1 MIAAVKDEV
10 KDYRENFQEAFEKLA
25 SFNFSVVVMAIEYT
39 GILMWLPWQK
49 RSFTTCCVQM

>member
-25 SFNFSVVVMAIEYT
+25 NYNFSAVTMAIEYT
-39 GILMWLPWQK
+39 GTLMWLPWQR
-49 RSFTTCCVQM
+49 RSFTTYYVQM